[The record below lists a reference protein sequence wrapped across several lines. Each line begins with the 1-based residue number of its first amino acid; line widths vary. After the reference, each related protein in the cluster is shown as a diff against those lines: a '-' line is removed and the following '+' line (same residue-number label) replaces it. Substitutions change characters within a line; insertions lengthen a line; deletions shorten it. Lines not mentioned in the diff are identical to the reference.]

1 MDRLGIWKT
10 PLPTFFP
17 SVISCADSISS
28 EAPNSMP
35 LLNRK
40 APLRQKVVQ
49 QPVLTALLSQSIEA
63 AKDSKR
69 HLPVT
74 FYQRLNR
81 LAHSHYA
88 SREEHAEDRHP
99 LLPDFFH
106 EAIQAPRGHFLA
118 TKYRYLIFRAHS
130 LRSFH
135 RPLGVLLDHGV
146 IPTTLAHPTLSR
158 LEPAPEQAQDLAT
171 RAQSK
176 RQEDV

>member
-1 MDRLGIWKT
+1 
-10 PLPTFFP
+10 
-17 SVISCADSISS
+17 
-28 EAPNSMP
+28 MP

-49 QPVLTALLSQSIEA
+49 QPVLTALLSRSTEA

-106 EAIQAPRGHFLA
+106 EAIQAPRVHFLA
-118 TKYRYLIFRAHS
+118 TKYRYLIFRGQS

-158 LEPAPEQAQDLAT
+158 LEPAPDLRPEDGRRC
-171 RAQSK
+171 RAPQSTAAAAESAGEGSGSSSSSASSGGSDEIDQ
-176 RQEDV
+176 QEAAR